1 MTTDLKNKVLS
12 HMARLIDQRRVQ
24 LIASNIEDLAQAD
37 PADLAMYDRLKID
50 DKKVESMI
58 RSLQD
63 TIMQPDPIGRDRYE
77 FHHPQ
82 GMRIVNRTAPFGTIL
97 IIYESR
103 PDVTIEA
110 AALAFKADNTI
121 LLKGGKEARSS
132 NLYLVALWH
141 ESLSAY
147 DINTD
152 KIQYLDYTREQTS
165 ELLKTSGTRIDL
177 VVPRG
182 GDALIEMV
190 RSLSTAPVLVSGRGN
205 NFVYIHEDADI
216 DMAIEIVINSK
227 MHKISVCNATDKVLF
242 DRNHPQ
248 HGIIIT
254 RLIDKLHAVECEVL
268 VDKTLEDK
276 ALQSNLTIVQGENI
290 WYEEFLAKK
299 IMFSLVDGLEDAIAK
314 INTYSGGHTAVIV
327 SNDSE
332 VATKFME
339 SIDAASVIH
348 NASSRYT
355 DGGQFGLGAELAIS
369 TDKLHHR
376 GPLGLDHL
384 VTNKWYVY
392 GQGQVRY

>member
-1 MTTDLKNKVLS
+1 
-12 HMARLIDQRRVQ
+12 
-24 LIASNIEDLAQAD
+24 
-37 PADLAMYDRLKID
+37 
-50 DKKVESMI
+50 
-58 RSLQD
+58 
-63 TIMQPDPIGRDRYE
+63 
-77 FHHPQ
+77 
-82 GMRIVNRTAPFGTIL
+82 
-97 IIYESR
+97 
-103 PDVTIEA
+103 
-110 AALAFKADNTI
+110 
-121 LLKGGKEARSS
+121 
-132 NLYLVALWH
+132 
-141 ESLSAY
+141 
-147 DINTD
+147 
-152 KIQYLDYTREQTS
+152 
-165 ELLKTSGTRIDL
+165 
-177 VVPRG
+177 
-182 GDALIEMV
+182 
-190 RSLSTAPVLVSGRGN
+190 
-205 NFVYIHEDADI
+205 
-216 DMAIEIVINSK
+216 

-299 IMFSLVDGLEDAIAK
+299 IMFSLIDGLEDAIAK

-392 GQGQVRY
+392 GQGQVRD

>member
-1 MTTDLKNKVLS
+1 
-12 HMARLIDQRRVQ
+12 MARLIDQRRVQ

-121 LLKGGKEARSS
+121 LLKGCKEARSS

-276 ALQSNLTIVQGENI
+276 ALQSNLTIVQGEDI

-299 IMFSLVDGLEDAIAK
+299 IMFSLIDGLEDAIAK

-392 GQGQVRY
+392 GQGQVRD